1 MRDSDGE
8 IILDWSKAFR
18 FHLTEQDIKETCE
31 MLGQMAEM
39 KRNGMTQ
46 EEILCE
52 IFTDGTRR
60 SET

>member
-8 IILDWSKAFR
+8 IILDWSKAFH

-31 MLGQMAEM
+31 ILGRMAEM
-39 KRNGMTQ
+39 KRKGMTQ

-52 IFTDGTRR
+52 IFKDDERR
-60 SET
+60 